1 MLEEVVKSHKCPY
14 CDKPC
19 GNEWCPYTECDH
31 QWSSWSTATKDTRL
45 EMRFCMKCKQEQ
57 YLVPKGVEITAED
70 LK

>member
-1 MLEEVVKSHKCPY
+1 MKDLGKCDF

-19 GNEWCPYTECDH
+19 GNEWCPYTECSH
-31 QWSSWSTATKDTRL
+31 QWSSWSRSTKDTRL

-57 YLVPKGVEITAED
+57 YLVPRGVEITAED